1 MFLEVLLV
9 TPDRLLFEGTAISV
23 VLPGEEGVFE
33 VMPYHKPILSR
44 LIPGKVIIDNNQ
56 MFHIRRGI
64 AGVNLN
70 KLSVIVEE

>member
-1 MFLEVLLV
+1 ML
-9 TPDRLLFEGTAISV
+9 TPDKLLYEGTAISV

-33 VMPYHKPILSR
+33 VMPYHKPMLSR
-44 LIPGKVIIDNNQ
+44 LVPGRVIIDNKQ
-56 MFHIRRGI
+56 MFHVRRGI